1 MTIRALV
8 TGGNGFVAQWAM
20 RAMLERGW
28 TVTAAGIGA
37 LPATAVLTEQ
47 ERAQIAWVST
57 DITVQREV
65 AAAVDASVADVVLHL
80 AAVSHVPD
88 AMANPG
94 YAYEVNAV
102 GTVRLLAEV
111 RRHRVAGTADPVV
124 VVVGS
129 AEQYGRH
136 ELGEMPLHEDI
147 PQRPLSLYAASKVA
161 QEVAALQAFRSDGV
175 RVVCTRSFNHS
186 GVGHGSHFLLP
197 SIVRRAM
204 ALPASGG
211 TLMIG
216 NGDTVRDFLHV
227 SDVVDAYLLLAER
240 GATGEAYNVC
250 SGQGTSVRALS
261 MAVLYRLG
269 ISADIGSD
277 RALARPVDV
286 PVLVGSNSKL
296 RRATGW
302 APHRTRDDIIDD
314 LIHAATH

>member
-1 MTIRALV
+1 MTTHALV

-37 LPATAVLTEQ
+37 RPKSDVLSETDG
-47 ERAQIAWVST
+47 AQIGWQAM
-57 DITVQREV
+57 DITQQSDV
-65 AAAVDASVADVVLHL
+65 AAVVDGARPDVVLHL
-80 AAVSHVPD
+80 AAVSHIPD

-111 RRHRVAGTADPVV
+111 RRHRAAGTADPIV

-136 ELGEMPLHEDI
+136 ELNEMPLPEDAE
-147 PQRPLSLYAASKVA
+147 QRPLSLYAASKVA
-161 QEVAALQAFRSDGV
+161 QEVAALQAFRSEGV

-186 GVGHGSHFLLP
+186 GIGHGAHFLLP
-197 SIVRRAM
+197 SIVRRAL
-204 ALPASGG
+204 ALPATGG
-211 TLMIG
+211 TLPIG
-216 NGDTVRDFLHV
+216 NGETVRDFLHV
-227 SDVVDAYLLLAER
+227 ADVVEAYLLLLEH
-240 GATGEAYNVC
+240 GAVGEAYNVC
-250 SGQGTSVRALS
+250 SGEGTSVRALAA
-261 MAVLYRLG
+261 AVLHRLG
-269 ISADIGSD
+269 ISAGVGTDP
-277 RALARPVDV
+277 ALTRPVDV

-302 APHRTRDDIIDD
+302 ASRRTRDDIIDD
-314 LIHAATH
+314 LIHAATR

>member
-1 MTIRALV
+1 MTVRALV

-20 RAMLERGW
+20 RAMLGRGW

-37 LPATAVLTEQ
+37 LPATAVLTDE
-47 ERAQIAWVST
+47 ERLQVQWHPL
-57 DITVQREV
+57 DITVQADV
-65 AAAVDASVADVVLHL
+65 ASAVDETRPDVVLHL

-111 RRHRVAGTADPVV
+111 RRHRVAGTGDPVV

-136 ELGEMPLHEDI
+136 ELSEMPLHEDI

-186 GVGHGSHFLLP
+186 GVGHGAHFLLP
-197 SIVRRAM
+197 SIVRRAL
-204 ALPASGG
+204 ALPGSGG
-211 TLMIG
+211 TLTIG

-227 SDVVDAYLLLAER
+227 SDVVDAYLLLSER
-240 GATGEAYNVC
+240 GAMGEAYNVC
-250 SGQGTSVRALS
+250 SGKGTSVRALS
-261 MAVLYRLG
+261 TAVLQRLG
-269 ISADIGSD
+269 ISAEIQSD
-277 RALARPVDV
+277 PALARPADV

-302 APHRTRDDIIDD
+302 APRRTRDDIIDD

>member
-1 MTIRALV
+1 MNTRALV

-20 RAMLERGW
+20 RAMLVRGW
-28 TVTAAGIGA
+28 TVTAAGVGA
-37 LPATAVLTEQ
+37 VPAAGVLTGA
-47 ERAQIAWVST
+47 ERGQIDWRVMDVT
-57 DITVQREV
+57 RQHDV
-65 AAAVDASVADVVLHL
+65 ASVMESVRPDVVLHL
-80 AAVSHVPD
+80 AAVSHIPE

-111 RRHRVAGTADPVV
+111 RRHRAAGTADPVV

-136 ELGEMPLHEDI
+136 ELEEMPLHEDVA
-147 PQRPLSLYAASKVA
+147 QRPLSLYAASKVA

-186 GVGHGSHFLLP
+186 GIGHGAQFLLP
-197 SIVRRAM
+197 SIVRRAL
-204 ALPASGG
+204 ALPTTGG
-211 TLMIG
+211 VLPIG

-227 SDVVDAYLLLAER
+227 ADVVEAYLLLLER
-240 GATGEAYNVC
+240 GERGEAYNVC
-250 SGQGTSVRALS
+250 SGEGTSVRELAA
-261 MAVLYRLG
+261 AVLNRLG
-269 ISADIGSD
+269 RSADIGTD
-277 RALARPVDV
+277 PALTRPVDV

-302 APHRTRDDIIDD
+302 APRRTRADIIDD
-314 LIHAATH
+314 LIHAATR

>member
-37 LPATAVLTEQ
+37 LPATAVLTEG
-47 ERAQIAWVST
+47 ERAQIAWHAT

-65 AAAVDASVADVVLHL
+65 AAAVDASLADVVLHL

-261 MAVLYRLG
+261 MAVLHRLG
-269 ISADIGSD
+269 ISAEIGSD

>member
-1 MTIRALV
+1 MTTRALV

-37 LPATAVLTEQ
+37 LPNSSILTDA
-47 ERAQIAWVST
+47 ERSQIGWRSM
-57 DITVQREV
+57 DITQQHDV
-65 AAAVDASVADVVLHL
+65 AAAVDCTCPDVVLHL
-80 AAVSHVPD
+80 AAVSHIPD

-111 RRHRVAGTADPVV
+111 RRHRAAATADPVV
-124 VVVGS
+124 IVVGS

-136 ELGEMPLHEDI
+136 EINEMPLHEDVE
-147 PQRPLSLYAASKVA
+147 QRPLSLYAASKVA

-186 GVGHGSHFLLP
+186 GIGHGSHFLLP
-197 SIVRRAM
+197 SIVRRAL
-204 ALPASGG
+204 ALPKTGG
-211 TLMIG
+211 SLPIG

-227 SDVVDAYLLLAER
+227 ADVVEAYLLLSER

-250 SGQGTSVRALS
+250 SEEGTSVRALAA
-261 MAVLYRLG
+261 AVVHRLG
-269 ISADIGSD
+269 ISAGIATDP
-277 RALARPVDV
+277 ALTRPVDV
-286 PVLVGSNSKL
+286 PVLVGRNTKL

-302 APHRTRDDIIDD
+302 TPRRTRDDIIDD
-314 LIHAATH
+314 LIHAATR

>member
-1 MTIRALV
+1 MTTRALV

-37 LPATAVLTEQ
+37 LSNASILTDA
-47 ERAQIAWVST
+47 ERSQIVWRSM
-57 DITVQREV
+57 DITRQHDV
-65 AAAVDASVADVVLHL
+65 AAAVDSTRPDVVLHL
-80 AAVSHVPD
+80 AAVSHIPD

-111 RRHRVAGTADPVV
+111 RRHRAAATADPVV
-124 VVVGS
+124 IVVGS

-136 ELGEMPLHEDI
+136 EINEMPLHEDVE
-147 PQRPLSLYAASKVA
+147 QRPLSLYAASKVA

-186 GVGHGSHFLLP
+186 GIGHGSHFLLP
-197 SIVRRAM
+197 SIVRRAL
-204 ALPASGG
+204 ALPKTGG
-211 TLMIG
+211 TLPIG

-227 SDVVDAYLLLAER
+227 ADVVEAYLLLLER

-250 SGQGTSVRALS
+250 SGEGTSVRALAA
-261 MAVLYRLG
+261 AVLHRLG
-269 ISADIGSD
+269 ISAGIGTD
-277 RALARPVDV
+277 LTLTRPVDV
-286 PVLVGSNSKL
+286 PVLVGRNNKL

-302 APHRTRDDIIDD
+302 APRRTRDDIIDD
-314 LIHAATH
+314 LIHAATR

>member
-1 MTIRALV
+1 MTTHALV

-37 LPATAVLTEQ
+37 RPNSDVLSETDG
-47 ERAQIAWVST
+47 AQIGWRAM
-57 DITVQREV
+57 DITQQSDV
-65 AAAVDASVADVVLHL
+65 AAVVDGARPDVVLHL
-80 AAVSHVPD
+80 AAVSHIPD

-111 RRHRVAGTADPVV
+111 RRHRAAGTADPMV

-136 ELGEMPLHEDI
+136 ELSEMPLPEDAE
-147 PQRPLSLYAASKVA
+147 QRPLSLYAASKVA
-161 QEVAALQAFRSDGV
+161 QEVAALQAFRSEGV

-186 GVGHGSHFLLP
+186 GIGHGAHFLLP
-197 SIVRRAM
+197 SIVRRAL
-204 ALPASGG
+204 ALPATGG
-211 TLMIG
+211 TLPIG
-216 NGDTVRDFLHV
+216 NGETVRDFLHV
-227 SDVVDAYLLLAER
+227 ADVVEAYLLLLER

-250 SGQGTSVRALS
+250 SGEGTSVRALAA
-261 MAVLYRLG
+261 AVLQRLG
-269 ISADIGSD
+269 ISAGIGTD
-277 RALARPVDV
+277 PALTRPVDV

-296 RRATGW
+296 RRVTEW
-302 APHRTRDDIIDD
+302 APRRTRDDIIDD
-314 LIHAATH
+314 LIHAATR